1 MFSIVKN
8 GYEITW
14 KKIRIVCTIFG
25 FQDRFYLR
33 IHLSCLVLLPF
44 RRGHMV
50 FSIFHSVVRAR
61 EREEKGKRYSKEED
75 GYIRGYI
82 RRMVGNIGQR
92 WKTRRNG
99 GGEASPRKINISIGK
114 VQESRPFIY
123 LRALFHFFLFSYPFS
138 SSANLTKTVL
148 LLLLERERVY
158 LTVQIG
164 RKGDEEKQGER
175 RKRVFPR
182 ENSIWHLQDSLEVAG
197 RFLINS
203 TSNPVSFETTASNG
217 IFYRVRLVRKIP
229 TGTIAQTNY

>member
-44 RRGHMV
+44 RCGHMV

-138 SSANLTKTVL
+138 SSANKDRSSSSSR
-148 LLLLERERVY
+148 ERESLFNRPDW
-158 LTVQIG
+158 
-164 RKGDEEKQGER
+164 KKR
-175 RKRVFPR
+175 RRGKTR
-182 ENSIWHLQDSLEVAG
+182 G
-197 RFLINS
+197 K
-203 TSNPVSFETTASNG
+203 TETG
-217 IFYRVRLVRKIP
+217 IFIRKFDLTLAGQFGSSGEIS
-229 TGTIAQTNY
+229 NKFNE

>member
-138 SSANLTKTVL
+138 SSNLTKTVL
-148 LLLLERERVY
+148 LLLLLERESLFNRPDW
-158 LTVQIG
+158 
-164 RKGDEEKQGER
+164 KKR
-175 RKRVFPR
+175 RRGKTR
-182 ENSIWHLQDSLEVAG
+182 G
-197 RFLINS
+197 K
-203 TSNPVSFETTASNG
+203 TETG
-217 IFYRVRLVRKIP
+217 IFIRKFDLTLAGQFGSSGEIS
-229 TGTIAQTNY
+229 NKFNE